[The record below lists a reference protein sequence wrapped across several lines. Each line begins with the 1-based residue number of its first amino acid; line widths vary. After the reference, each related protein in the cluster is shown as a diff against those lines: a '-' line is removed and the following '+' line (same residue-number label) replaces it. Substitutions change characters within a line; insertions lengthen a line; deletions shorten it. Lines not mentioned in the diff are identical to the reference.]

1 MQLNRSTKSAL
12 KLGAAIG
19 LLNVMIASIYISN
32 RPIGASTSYPYIMG
46 LLFDL
51 KDSVYFKSIDVPGSW
66 EMWFIFGGFIGSLC
80 IAVWTKKFKITFVPK
95 LWGQY
100 KGHSSAKRM
109 AWSFIGGFILIS
121 GARIADGCASG
132 HILSGNM
139 EMAVSSFVF
148 AVCVGLSYFVFTK
161 FFYKRG

>member
-1 MQLNRSTKSAL
+1 MNQSTKHAL

-19 LLNVMIASIYISN
+19 LLNVIIASIYISN
-32 RPIGASTSYPYIMG
+32 RPIGASTSYPYIMSV
-46 LLFDL
+46 LFDL
-51 KDSVYFKSIDVPGSW
+51 RDSQYFKLIDIPGSW
-66 EMWFIFGGFIGSLC
+66 EMWFIFGGFLGSLC
-80 IAVWTKKFKITFVPK
+80 IAIGTKKFKISCVPK
-95 LWGQY
+95 LWGHYQ
-100 KGHSSAKRM
+100 GQSSPKRLI
-109 AWSFIGGFILIS
+109 WSFIGGFVMIL

-161 FFYKRG
+161 YFYKRG

>member
-1 MQLNRSTKSAL
+1 MKLRQSTLLAL

-19 LLNVMIASIYISN
+19 LLNVLITSFYISD

-46 LLFDL
+46 WLLDL
-51 KDSVYFKSIDVPGSW
+51 KSTVYFKAIAGAGSW
-66 EMWFIFGGFIGSLC
+66 EMWFIFGGLIGSFC
-80 IAVWTKKFKITFVPK
+80 IAVRTKKFNVSVVPK
-95 LWGQY
+95 LWGEYQGQS
-100 KGHSSAKRM
+100 KVKRLI
-109 AWSFIGGFILIS
+109 WSFSGGFILIL

-148 AVCVGLSYFVFTK
+148 ALCVGLSYFVFTK
-161 FFYKRG
+161 YFYKRG

>member
-1 MQLNRSTKSAL
+1 MKLNLSTKRAL

-19 LLNVMIASIYISN
+19 LLNAIIASIYIAN
-32 RPIGASTSYPYIMG
+32 RPIGASTSYPYITS

-51 KDSVYFKSIDVPGSW
+51 QNSVYFKSIDVPGSW
-66 EMWFIFGGFIGSLC
+66 EMWFIFGGFVGSLC
-80 IAVWTKKFKITFVPK
+80 ISLWTKKFKITFVPK

-100 KGHSSAKRM
+100 KGPSSIKRLF
-109 AWSFIGGFILIS
+109 WSFAGGFILIL

-148 AVCVGLSYFVFTK
+148 ALCVGLSYLAFTNY
-161 FFYKRG
+161 FYKRG